1 MYAKYLWT
9 VHSKKSFC
17 FYFYFAKK
25 RARKDQSWQQKWIL
39 LIFRAK
45 DLVVENE
52 TLLNK
57 IEKFYDISKV
67 DLDKHLFLKENAE
80 IVLAENE
87 ALKEKINNLR
97 DQHSI
102 DQQEYSKR
110 IRECKREFMNAR
122 NQADDLKQVLW

>member
-1 MYAKYLWT
+1 M
-9 VHSKKSFC
+9 
-17 FYFYFAKK
+17 
-25 RARKDQSWQQKWIL
+25 
-39 LIFRAK
+39 
-45 DLVVENE
+45 
-52 TLLNK
+52 
-57 IEKFYDISKV
+57 

-122 NQADDLKQVLW
+122 NQADDLKQVITQLIYQLYSDPKLNSPFQKSNVDIFLMRNRTNFFTIRFFVPGTQSYARRV

>member
-1 MYAKYLWT
+1 M
-9 VHSKKSFC
+9 F
-17 FYFYFAKK
+17 
-25 RARKDQSWQQKWIL
+25 
-39 LIFRAK
+39 FRAK

-52 TLLNK
+52 TLLTK

-122 NQADDLKQVLW
+122 NQADDLKQVITQLIYVSIIQCSKTKQSFSKIKCGHFFDAK